1 LARIEALDSGPI
13 SSGSTTSGLISSLAL
28 AGTFS
33 QADALTFS
41 PRLLHHLTELNV
53 TKTLP
58 LFG

>member
-13 SSGSTTSGLISSLAL
+13 SSGSTTSRLISSLAL

-33 QADALTFS
+33 QADALTFA